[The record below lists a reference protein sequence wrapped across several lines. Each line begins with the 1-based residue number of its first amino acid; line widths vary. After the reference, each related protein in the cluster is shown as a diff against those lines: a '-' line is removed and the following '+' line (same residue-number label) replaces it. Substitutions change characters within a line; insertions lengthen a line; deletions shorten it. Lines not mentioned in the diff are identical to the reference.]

1 MKKILI
7 VCTGNTCRSPMAEY
21 IARDIASKKDLDY
34 EFSSAGI
41 AAQADEVISENALA
55 ALEEIG
61 IDAAGHIVDPL
72 SKYNI
77 ADFDEIH
84 VMSFAHKRA
93 VLNSARSIRNLHNK
107 VIVINTADPYEC
119 DIDVYRKCRDSFIKY
134 YESSIL

>member
-1 MKKILI
+1 
-7 VCTGNTCRSPMAEY
+7 MAEY
-21 IARDIASKKDLDY
+21 IARDIARKKDLDY
-34 EFSSAGI
+34 EFFSAGVS
-41 AAQADEVISENALA
+41 AQADEIISENALA
-55 ALEEIG
+55 ALKEIG
-61 IDAAGHIVDPL
+61 IDATEHTVDPL

-93 VLNSARSIRNLHNK
+93 VLNSARSIKNLQNR

-134 YESSIL
+134 YESSLS